1 LHKREIDE
9 KDEDNDEEVI
19 SIAYF
24 LEVIN
29 LLLFRRII
37 ENILKN
43 LLQFL
48 FEDFSF
54 SVVRF
59 SGGVLFYVS

>member
-19 SIAYF
+19 SIAHF

-29 LLLFRRII
+29 LKP
-37 ENILKN
+37 IL
-43 LLQFL
+43 
-48 FEDFSF
+48 
-54 SVVRF
+54 
-59 SGGVLFYVS
+59 